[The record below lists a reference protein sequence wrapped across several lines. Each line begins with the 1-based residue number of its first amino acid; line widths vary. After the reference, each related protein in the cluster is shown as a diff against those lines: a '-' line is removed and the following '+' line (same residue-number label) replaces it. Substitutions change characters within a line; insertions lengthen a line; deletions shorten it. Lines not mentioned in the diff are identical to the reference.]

1 VFVYP
6 HDESRSLIVLHTD
19 HSRLVGHLAAWS
31 SDLHPYLPMVLA
43 AYEHDASWRSWD
55 MRPYLDADG
64 KPIDGHTPYMAP
76 YLLELYA
83 RAVADVLERDAY
95 AALIVSLHWE
105 SLVREEPIEGID
117 EFLAEQAELRS
128 SLADM
133 LVEDGRYPRE
143 TAEPALRTNAE
154 MLNRLNRLAEWL
166 PGQRESH
173 ELVLTPYPFTKK
185 PLDVSL
191 PARLVS
197 QRFASHDAFLEEF
210 FRAEPMTLR
219 FCLR

>member
-6 HDESRSLIVLHTD
+6 YDESRSLLVLHTD
-19 HSRLVGHLAAWS
+19 HSRLVGQRAAWW

-43 AYEHDASWRSWD
+43 ASEHDASWRAWD

-76 YLLELYA
+76 YLLDLYA

-105 SLVREEPIEGID
+105 LLVREQPLEGID
-117 EFLAEQAELRS
+117 EFLAEQAELRNN
-128 SLADM
+128 LAEM

-143 TAEPALRTNAE
+143 TAEPALRANAE
-154 MLNRLNRLAEWL
+154 VLNRLNRLAEWL
-166 PGQRESH
+166 PGQSESQ
-173 ELVLTPYPFTKK
+173 LLTPYPFTKQ

-197 QRFASHDAFLEEF
+197 RQFASHDAFLEEF
-210 FRAEPMTLR
+210 FRAQPITLR